1 MKNSEEIQP
10 RSIFEKLLYLGI
22 ATFFLWPFVQL
33 WSIKAIPMFESDV
46 HLRASVALENLLEE
60 ALSRPF
66 SKMMPKSLFQPVKGC
81 EDLGLQGKIEIFP
94 HPVLDGLVMV
104 RAQVRWGWFPFSKT
118 LVMEHL
124 RTRNKP

>member
-1 MKNSEEIQP
+1 MQETQP

-33 WSIKAIPMFESDV
+33 WSIKAIPLFESDV
-46 HLRASVALENLLEE
+46 HLRASVALENLLEN
-60 ALSRPF
+60 ALSKPF
-66 SKMMPKSLFQPVKGC
+66 EKMSPRTTFKPLKGF
-81 EDLGLQGKIEIFP
+81 EDLGLTGKVESFP
-94 HPVLDGLVMV
+94 HPEFNGMVMT

-118 LVMEHL
+118 MTIEHL